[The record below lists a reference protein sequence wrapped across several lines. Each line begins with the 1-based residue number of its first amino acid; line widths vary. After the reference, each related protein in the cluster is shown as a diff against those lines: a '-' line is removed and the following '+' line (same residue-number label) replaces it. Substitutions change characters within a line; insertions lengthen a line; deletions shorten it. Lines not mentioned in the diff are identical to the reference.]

1 MSGWNTCHCLLQTLG
16 LHMCTISKKCKT
28 NAAQI
33 ACLIYVF
40 ILQNGISQTGNL
52 VSEAS
57 GSTYNLVPVHL
68 QQQQQQQ
75 QVVQPQ
81 LQQPRTSY
89 SNSNLFL
96 NHAVVAPSF
105 DGAYRESQRGTGVY
119 RDSVDALPLTG
130 TGIISMGGDGLGR
143 HIVNRACGFSNGNE
157 QCPRH
162 LNKTPNQGWGSKSG
176 QLRDYGVGIK
186 RLSGV
191 DGVGVTKEHDNK
203 VQRIS
208 HPVSGDDLGIMLHRQ
223 SQGHCH
229 GNKGGFKGLSSLVS
243 GFSENRSYQNSS
255 GRGDDGEHL
264 HRHLVISNPNSED
277 DDI

>member
-1 MSGWNTCHCLLQTLG
+1 MSGWNTCHCLLQMLW
-16 LHMCTISKKCKT
+16 LYMCTISKKCKT
-28 NAAQI
+28 SATRVT
-33 ACLIYVF
+33 CSIYVF
-40 ILQNGISQTGNL
+40 ILQNGISQTGSL

-57 GSTYNLVPVHL
+57 GSTHNLVPVHL
-68 QQQQQQQ
+68 QQQ

-105 DGAYRESQRGTGVY
+105 DGAYRESQRGTGVC

-143 HIVNRACGFSNGNE
+143 HIVNRACGYSNGDE
-157 QCPRH
+157 QCSRH
-162 LNKTPNQGWGSKSG
+162 LNNPPNQGWGSKSG
-176 QLRDYGVGIK
+176 QLRDYDGIK

-191 DGVGVTKEHDNK
+191 DGVGVAKEHDNK
-203 VQRIS
+203 TQRIS
-208 HPVSGDDLGIMLHRQ
+208 HSFSGDDLGVMLHRQ
-223 SQGHCH
+223 SHGHCH
-229 GNKGGFKGLSSLVS
+229 GSKGGFKGLSSIVG
-243 GFSENRSYQNSS
+243 GFSENRSYQNSN
-255 GRGDDGEHL
+255 GRGGDGEHL

>member
-1 MSGWNTCHCLLQTLG
+1 M
-16 LHMCTISKKCKT
+16 
-28 NAAQI
+28 
-33 ACLIYVF
+33 
-40 ILQNGISQTGNL
+40 
-52 VSEAS
+52 
-57 GSTYNLVPVHL
+57 
-68 QQQQQQQ
+68 
-75 QVVQPQ
+75 
-81 LQQPRTSY
+81 
-89 SNSNLFL
+89 
-96 NHAVVAPSF
+96 APSF

-143 HIVNRACGFSNGNE
+143 HIVNRACGYSNGDE

-162 LNKTPNQGWGSKSG
+162 LNKTPNQDWGSKSG

-191 DGVGVTKEHDNK
+191 NGVGVAKEHDNNM
-203 VQRIS
+203 QRIS
-208 HPVSGDDLGIMLHRQ
+208 HPVSADDLGIMLHRQ

-243 GFSENRSYQNSS
+243 GLGENRSYQNSS
-255 GRGDDGEHL
+255 GRGDDAEHL
-264 HRHLVISNPNSED
+264 HRHLVISNPNSEE